1 MRKRTVEDARRVGVI
16 LPPAGV
22 PWGKEI
28 EVELRQG
35 GETVARLGITWHTP
49 ERLTLRYR
57 AGAQDAHY
65 PATLTSAPCNYGG
78 RRWWWVC
85 PACSGRAV
93 HLYLPT
99 TATDDPRLLC
109 RECRRLTYAARQCGH
124 RAAELVMMRRRFAR
138 LYARLQAAPPA
149 GRIGFDRTLPRR
161 PARMHYRTHAAAT
174 SEIARLQDLG
184 MWEWHAGM
192 ARRFP
197 QVYDGAAYTPSEIA
211 AFYGG
216 ELASYR
222 QERGEYRRQYRHI
235 RRPRRLPVGPPLTA
249 GELATC
255 AGVTRRFVMDAQR
268 AGVLRPDSGRKS
280 RRWRYRRRLV
290 GWVRKL
296 ATLRAEGMTWPAI
309 ATWTRDR
316 WKLGADGS
324 GDAAP
329 QREAE

>member
-1 MRKRTVEDARRVGVI
+1 MRKRTVEDARRVGVL
-16 LPPAGV
+16 LPSAGV
-22 PWGKEI
+22 TWGSEQRA
-28 EVELRQG
+28 ELRQG
-35 GETVARLGITWHTP
+35 SETVASFGITWHTP
-49 ERLTLRYR
+49 ERVTLRYR
-57 AGAQDAHY
+57 VGAQDARY
-65 PATLTSAPCNYGG
+65 PVMLTSAPCNYGG

-93 HLYLPT
+93 HLYLPDA
-99 TATDDPRLLC
+99 ATDDPRLLC
-109 RECRRLTYAARQCGH
+109 RECRRLTYTARQCGH

-138 LYARLQAAPPA
+138 LHTRLQAAPPD
-149 GRIGFDRTLPRR
+149 GRIGFDRTVPGR
-161 PARMHYRTHAAAT
+161 PARMHYRTYAALT
-174 SEIARLQDLG
+174 GEIIRLQDLG
-184 MWEWHAGM
+184 LWEWHGGM

-197 QVYDGAAYTPSEIA
+197 QAYDGGAYTPQEVA
-211 AFYGG
+211 AFYRD
-216 ELASYR
+216 ELARYR
-222 QERGEYRRQYRHI
+222 QERGEYRRRYQHI

-255 AGVTRRFVMDAQR
+255 AGVPRRFVMDAQR

-296 ATLRAEGMTWPAI
+296 ATLHAEGMTWPAI